1 MVGGFAGLTGT
12 VSQHREAMV
21 TPDETREF
29 LTEMFTQ
36 IGERFDRVDER
47 FDRVDERIGQI
58 EQKVDQRFEELTT
71 VNNSLIDA
79 VADVNK
85 RLS

>member
-1 MVGGFAGLTGT
+1 M
-12 VSQHREAMV
+12 

-29 LTEMFTQ
+29 LTEMFGQ
-36 IGERFDRVDER
+36 IGERFDSVDQRFDRVDER
-47 FDRVDERIGQI
+47 MDQI
-58 EQKVDQRFEELTT
+58 EHKVDQRFEELTV

-79 VADVNK
+79 VADINK

>member
-1 MVGGFAGLTGT
+1 M
-12 VSQHREAMV
+12 

-29 LTEMFTQ
+29 LTEMFGQ

-47 FDRVDERIGQI
+47 FDRVDERFDRVDERMDQI
-58 EQKVDQRFEELTT
+58 EHKVDRRFEELTV

-79 VADVNK
+79 VADINK

>member
-1 MVGGFAGLTGT
+1 M
-12 VSQHREAMV
+12 

-29 LTEMFTQ
+29 LTEMFGQ
-36 IGERFDRVDER
+36 IGERFDSVDQR
-47 FDRVDERIGQI
+47 FDRVDKRMDQI
-58 EQKVDQRFEELTT
+58 EHKVDRRFEELTV

-79 VADVNK
+79 VADINK

>member
-1 MVGGFAGLTGT
+1 M
-12 VSQHREAMV
+12 

-29 LTEMFTQ
+29 LTEMFGQ
-36 IGERFDRVDER
+36 IGERFDSVDQRFDRVDER
-47 FDRVDERIGQI
+47 MDQI
-58 EQKVDQRFEELTT
+58 EHKVDRRFEELTV

-79 VADVNK
+79 VADINK